1 MQETRV
7 QLGMGRSPGEGN
19 GNPLHYSCLEN
30 LMDRG
35 AWWATVHEVARVRHD
50 LANKPTCNFPR
61 ISHIHNNH
69 HCSRDLGK
77 YWKCST
83 IISKN
88 WKRCHLIQPLT
99 QSRNLLCNIPV
110 ECLSIFYPPF
120 SPVAGG
126 ILLSQAVAYLLDDSQ
141 LFCLFAFGDLLSF
154 SVFISVEAQN
164 LFLMTL
170 GSCIM

>member
-7 QLGMGRSPGEGN
+7 QPGMGRSPGEGN
-19 GNPLHYSCLEN
+19 GNPLRYSCLEN
-30 LMDRG
+30 LTDRG
-35 AWWATVHEVARVRHD
+35 ASRATVHEVARVGHD
-50 LANKPTCNFPR
+50 LATKPTCNFPK

-69 HCSRDLGK
+69 HCSRALGK
-77 YWKCST
+77 YWKRST
-83 IISKN
+83 IIFKN

-120 SPVAGG
+120 SAVAGG
-126 ILLSQAVAYLLDDSQ
+126 LLLSQAVAYPLDDSH
-141 LFCLFAFGDLLSF
+141 LFGLFAFGDLLSF
-154 SVFISVEAQN
+154 LVFISVEVQN

-170 GSCIM
+170 GSCTM